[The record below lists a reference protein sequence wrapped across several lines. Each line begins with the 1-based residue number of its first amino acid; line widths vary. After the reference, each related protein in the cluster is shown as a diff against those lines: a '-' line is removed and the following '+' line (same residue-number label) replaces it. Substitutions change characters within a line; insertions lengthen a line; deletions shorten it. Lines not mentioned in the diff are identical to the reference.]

1 MADNV
6 PRFGANDF
14 YLVETDPL
22 ALREALRAAL
32 AGVLGRPVLDSDPH
46 MVLASAFL
54 PFMVQGQASADAAAK
69 ATLRA
74 FAVGQ
79 DLDRIAESTCV
90 VGYMDRMAPRG
101 AVLAAILS
109 VEVTRPTSLE
119 DASVTVTWT
128 ASRDVEADGETVT
141 FSGSGTAT
149 VTYAAGV
156 SVRTLHLPVYLI
168 CEATGA
174 AYNGLLASV
183 ATIPVPDADISVDVS
198 AVDDAGAAC
207 TVDGVSVSRCGST
220 YGGSD
225 VESDSSFAVRSAW
238 QAKALRVP
246 GSYEYFRLLLSEP
259 HLLASSY
266 VAPTVDSD
274 GRIVMA
280 WCDKAAYYAE
290 NAGITLDV
298 RGAAYDAFRD
308 SVQGSLL
315 VEQRVMAYPARDDAT
330 AIYRVHYWLPA
341 STTDVASARAS
352 VERAWRVYEAAHTW
366 HCGAVLSTSKMCEV
380 VMSAGASSAT
390 VTTTSGPYVV
400 LPADTIVTDR
410 QMSLSYAGLSTDSAA
425 PAGSDGEE
433 ITP

>member
-14 YLVETDPL
+14 YLTETDPL

-32 AGVLGRPVLDSDPH
+32 ADVLGRPVLDSDPH

-119 DASVTVTWT
+119 AAAVTVTWT
-128 ASRDVEADGETVT
+128 AGRDVEADGETVA

-156 SVRTLHLPVYLI
+156 SARTLHLPVYLV

-174 AYNGLLASV
+174 AYNGLLASA

-198 AVDDAGAAC
+198 AVDDAGAVC
-207 TVDGVSVSRCGST
+207 TVDDVSVSRCGST
-220 YGGSD
+220 YGGAD
-225 VESDSSFAVRSAW
+225 AESDSSFAVRSAW

-246 GSYEYFRLLLSEP
+246 GSHEYFRLLLSEL

-290 NAGITLDV
+290 NAGLTLDA

-308 SVQGSLL
+308 AVQGSLL

-330 AIYRVHYWLPA
+330 AIYRVRYWLPA
-341 STTDVASARAS
+341 STPDEIGRAH
-352 VERAWRVYEAAHTW
+352 V
-366 HCGAVLSTSKMCEV
+366 
-380 VMSAGASSAT
+380 
-390 VTTTSGPYVV
+390 
-400 LPADTIVTDR
+400 
-410 QMSLSYAGLSTDSAA
+410 
-425 PAGSDGEE
+425 
-433 ITP
+433 